1 MSSRIVTQMKC
12 QRDTRLRARVEVLL
26 SDINTLDTG
35 GMPLRRTRDKNTLAR
50 AARGST
56 SSLCHGTL
64 PPHVTPMVYTNAA
77 AAPGTFYRAEE
88 PISSSHSWVT
98 LPFRAW
104 GEPFGQ
110 SVSFT
115 FVIKRLSERLR
126 AITMRPARDTPPWAR
141 EYGSPLSSNVSNGR
155 LKGYRPPFL
164 LAPPPS
170 IFSVNGK
177 NLWLL
182 SWRDEQALV

>member
-1 MSSRIVTQMKC
+1 
-12 QRDTRLRARVEVLL
+12 
-26 SDINTLDTG
+26 
-35 GMPLRRTRDKNTLAR
+35 MPLRRTRDKNTLAR
-50 AARGST
+50 VARGST

-77 AAPGTFYRAEE
+77 AAPETFYRVEK
-88 PISSSHSWVT
+88 PISPSHSWVT

-126 AITMRPARDTPPWAR
+126 AITMRLARDTPPSAR
-141 EYGSPLSSNVSNGR
+141 EYVSPLSSNVSNSG
-155 LKGYRPPFL
+155 LKGYPEYFL
-164 LAPPPS
+164 
-170 IFSVNGK
+170 GK
-177 NLWLL
+177 WQKSLIVMTM
-182 SWRDEQALV
+182 RTMLV